1 MHVRSAGDAVRR
13 KRRACM
19 EETRC
24 KHFSH
29 GAFLMAVLYPGLT
42 RGWHIACRQCFKGEK
57 TGPALIRPTRDIRI
71 FAAESRLILYWIMCG
86 IVGYMGN
93 RDAYPVLVKGL
104 KRLEYRGYDSAGV
117 ALINKKGTLNVYKT
131 KGKVSDLEAFVF
143 QKDISGT
150 VGIAHTRWA
159 THGEPCQVN
168 AHPHYSS
175 SERLALIHNG
185 IIENYAT
192 LKEKLQRKGVVFKS
206 STDTE
211 VLVQLIEFFQVSNHI
226 DLLSAVQLA
235 LHEVIGAYAIAVLDR
250 DNPNEIVAARKSS
263 PLVVGIGTD
272 EFFLASDVTP
282 IVEYT
287 EKVVYLHD
295 GEIAVIRRGE
305 ALEVVDLDNVLQKP
319 EIRTVAMNLGQLEKG
334 GYPHFMLKEIFEQP
348 DCINDCMRGRVNVDG
363 NRVVLSAVIDH
374 KERLLK
380 ARRFVIVA
388 CGTSWHAGLIG
399 KQLIESFCRIP
410 VEVEYASEYRYRDPV
425 VHEDDVV
432 IAISQSGETADTLA
446 AIELAKE
453 KGAFIYGICNAV
465 GSSIPRITDTGSY
478 IHVGPEIGVAST
490 KAFTG
495 QVTVL
500 IMLAL
505 ALAKEKG
512 SMTDEKYLEVIQEL
526 AAIPAKIK
534 KILTSN
540 PKIAELSRIFT
551 YAHNFLYLG
560 RGYSFPVALEGALK
574 LKEISYIHAEGYPAA
589 EMKHGPIAL
598 IDAEMPVIVVATHN
612 AMYEK
617 IMSNI
622 QEIKARKGKVIAL
635 VTEGDT
641 VISRLVDDCIE
652 LPETLE
658 CLEPLVATI
667 PLQLFAYHVAICK
680 GKDVDQPRNL
690 AKSVT
695 VE

>member
-1 MHVRSAGDAVRR
+1 
-13 KRRACM
+13 
-19 EETRC
+19 
-24 KHFSH
+24 
-29 GAFLMAVLYPGLT
+29 
-42 RGWHIACRQCFKGEK
+42 
-57 TGPALIRPTRDIRI
+57 
-71 FAAESRLILYWIMCG
+71 MCG
-86 IVGYMGN
+86 IVGYIGK
-93 RDAYPVLVKGL
+93 RDAYPVLIKGL

-117 ALINKKGTLNVYKT
+117 ALIDKKRRLNVYKT
-131 KGKVSDLEAFVF
+131 KGKVSDLEAFVS
-143 QKDISGT
+143 QKDVSGT
-150 VGIAHTRWA
+150 IGIAHTRWA
-159 THGEPCQVN
+159 TQGEPCKAN
-168 AHPHYSS
+168 AHPHFSS
-175 SERLALIHNG
+175 SKNLALIHNG

-192 LKEKLQRKGVVFKS
+192 LKEKLQKKGFIFKS

-211 VLVQLIEFFQVSNHI
+211 VLVQLIEFFQLSNHL
-226 DLLSAVQLA
+226 DLLTAVQLA
-235 LHEVIGAYAIAVLDR
+235 LHEVIGAYAIAVLDKN
-250 DNPNEIVAARKSS
+250 NPDEIIAARKSS
-263 PLVVGIGTD
+263 PLVVGIGKD
-272 EFFLASDVTP
+272 EFFLASDATP

-287 EKVVYLHD
+287 DKVVYLQD
-295 GEIAVIRRGE
+295 GEIAVIRRDKT
-305 ALEVVDLDNVLQKP
+305 LEVVNLDNVLQNP
-319 EIRTVAMNLGQLEKG
+319 EVRTVEMNLGQLEKG

-348 DCINDCMRGRVNVDG
+348 DCINDCMRGRINADG
-363 NRVVLSAVIDH
+363 DKVVLSAVIDH

-410 VEVEYASEYRYRDPV
+410 VEVEYASEFRYRDPV
-425 VHEDDVV
+425 IHEDDVV

-478 IHVGPEIGVAST
+478 IHVGPERGVAST

-500 IMLAL
+500 TMLAL
-505 ALAKEKG
+505 TLAKEKG
-512 SMTDEKYLEVIQEL
+512 SMTDEKYLEVIREL
-526 AAIPAKIK
+526 TVIPAKIK
-534 KILTSN
+534 KILISN

-598 IDAEMPVIVVATHN
+598 IDAEMPVVVVATHN

-641 VISRLVDDCIE
+641 VISKLADDCIE

-658 CLEPLVATI
+658 CLEPLIATV
-667 PLQLFAYHVAICK
+667 PLQLLAYHVAICK
-680 GKDVDQPRNL
+680 GKNVDQPRNL